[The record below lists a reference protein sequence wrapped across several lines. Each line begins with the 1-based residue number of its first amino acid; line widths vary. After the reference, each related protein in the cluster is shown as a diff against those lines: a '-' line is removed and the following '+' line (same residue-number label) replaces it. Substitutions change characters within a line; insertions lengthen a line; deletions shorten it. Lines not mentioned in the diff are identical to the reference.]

1 MGEGIKQY
9 GVSTRR
15 TVGGQLMG
23 SRNFRARAKIN
34 KNRKKAQELARQKQD
49 VNAGLN
55 PKQIATLSK
64 LESKNAT
71 RKTEQINVVDENGK
85 VVFSKNGTKR
95 RVNLYPWEAAQ
106 LKDKIVTHNHP
117 AEPLLG
123 KGLAARI
130 GLPINGV
137 DLATAIRNDAKEIR
151 ASAQGYVYS
160 IKRPKNGWGNIKA
173 ADVERDFNFAWNQS
187 NVWSKRYVMGGKTYD
202 DKLNRQGRYNVGV
215 QSSIMRELAKKYG
228 LNYTRRRM
236 S

>member
-1 MGEGIKQY
+1 MGEGIRKY
-9 GVSTRR
+9 GVSTA
-15 TVGGQLMG
+15 
-23 SRNFRARAKIN
+23 RNTQKRQYVKPQTRVRVNEA
-34 KNRKKAQELARQKQD
+34 RKKAQELARQKQD

-55 PKQIATLSK
+55 PKQIATLAK

-71 RKTEQINVVDENGK
+71 RKTEQLNVVDENGK
-85 VVFSKNGTKR
+85 VVFSKSGTKR
-95 RVNLYPWEAAQ
+95 RVSLYPWEAAQ

-117 AEPLLG
+117 TEALLG

-130 GLPINGV
+130 GVPINGV
-137 DLATAIRNDAKEIR
+137 DLALAIRNNAKEIR

-173 ADVERDFNFAWNQS
+173 EDIERDFMTEWNKS

-215 QSSIMRELAKKYG
+215 QSGIMRKLAKKYG